1 VPGALLIFGPILG
14 NAVESPASKPAGDEV
29 RLIV

>member
-1 VPGALLIFGPILG
+1 MLGALLIFGSILKH
-14 NAVESPASKPAGDEV
+14 AIESPPSKPAGDEV